1 MEPSK
6 DDLRKPY
13 RLVLNLGKYRVVE
26 RHGSKIK
33 ISLGGTTTITI
44 NNPVLLRSDVVAGD
58 ILTLYTEVPYK
69 LTLS

>member
-6 DDLRKPY
+6 EYLRKRY

-26 RHGSKIK
+26 RHGSTIK

-44 NNPVLLRSDVVAGD
+44 NNSVLLRSDVVAGD

-69 LTLS
+69 LTLT